1 MQCNAIQVLTV
12 SCASSTILVHLSG
25 PLLTL
30 SKRKSLSLPNPN
42 SEPENHRAIIKP
54 NWISYALCVVDL
66 GPLEIK
72 WQPENLTKIASSEK
86 AVLSWLNS
94 CMSQPVISL
103 PPYLYVLT
111 NDVWYEHVDIS
122 PLLFISRKLILSH
135 GTNYKTGDQLA
146 ANEQYLENTAGSSN
160 NNISPLISGQ
170 NDCRILMLKQAYH

>member
-86 AVLSWLNS
+86 AVLS
-94 CMSQPVISL
+94 
-103 PPYLYVLT
+103 
-111 NDVWYEHVDIS
+111 
-122 PLLFISRKLILSH
+122 
-135 GTNYKTGDQLA
+135 
-146 ANEQYLENTAGSSN
+146 
-160 NNISPLISGQ
+160 
-170 NDCRILMLKQAYH
+170 